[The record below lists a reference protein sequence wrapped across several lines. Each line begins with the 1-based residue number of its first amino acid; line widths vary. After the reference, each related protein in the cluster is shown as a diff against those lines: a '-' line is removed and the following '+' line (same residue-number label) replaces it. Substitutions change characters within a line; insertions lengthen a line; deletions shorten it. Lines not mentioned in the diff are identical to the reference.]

1 MTTTEKSKL
10 VVLNPTAEPRE
21 MVQTM
26 APVLDGLGG
35 QSVGF
40 LWNSKPNGDLLF
52 ERLEKLLREKYEI
65 ANVLYK
71 RKPTASLPAKE
82 EVIDE
87 LVGSVQAA
95 IVGLAD

>member
-1 MTTTEKSKL
+1 MTAAEASRL
-10 VVLNPTAEPRE
+10 IVLDPTAAPRE
-21 MVQTM
+21 MVQAM
-26 APVLDGLGG
+26 APVLGGLGG
-35 QSVGF
+35 RSVGF

-65 ANVLYK
+65 SDVVYK
-71 RKPTASLPAKE
+71 RKPTASIPAKD

-87 LVGSVQAA
+87 LAGWVQAV

>member
-1 MTTTEKSKL
+1 MTAAEASRL
-10 VVLNPTAEPRE
+10 IVLDPTAAPRE
-21 MVQTM
+21 MDQAM
-26 APVLDGLGG
+26 APVLAGLGG
-35 QSVGF
+35 RSVGF

-65 ANVLYK
+65 SDVVYK
-71 RKPTASLPAKE
+71 RKPTASIPAKD

-87 LVGSVQAA
+87 LAGSVQAV